1 MASAYVYAHVD
12 TRELVYTHTNSKAS
26 KQGREKETVK
36 KEGWKEGE
44 RGELLP
50 FVCGLLAARLRAMAW
65 GA

>member
-1 MASAYVYAHVD
+1 MSLYVHI
-12 TRELVYTHTNSKAS
+12 HTQKQTS
-26 KQGREKETVK
+26 KQGREKETEK

-50 FVCGLLAARLRAMAW
+50 SVCGLLAARLRAMTW